1 MCQICPPGGARME
14 RQSLGCRLVSLCLL
28 ALVLAAGCATSDTA
42 SWKIAKV
49 VKGVTASAVSV
60 TYPPAPGRP
69 AHVFSTSNP
78 DDTFLLVAFVLSAD
92 GPAKDLDV
100 QDIVLVAD
108 ESDQFL
114 PDGYSNGVNS
124 YVGRLSGVFT
134 PGGADLH
141 IEFDPAGTMD
151 LTTDSLSQGFV
162 LIYVLPRHY
171 VDGSHRL
178 QLTIAGSGGVDL
190 PLEVQSRRIHRS
202 RLTAVAA

>member
-1 MCQICPPGGARME
+1 VKTVSVSSLLIVSIC
-14 RQSLGCRLVSLCLL
+14 L
-28 ALVLAAGCATSDTA
+28 AVLAAGCGTSDTA

-49 VKGVTASAVSV
+49 VKAVTASAVSV
-60 TYPPAPGRP
+60 TYPPTPGRP
-69 AHVFSTSNP
+69 AHIFSTSNP
-78 DDTFLLVAFVLSAD
+78 DDIFLLVAFVLSAD

-100 QDIVLVAD
+100 QDIVLVVD

-124 YVGRLSGVFT
+124 YVGKLSGVFT

-151 LTTDSLSQGFV
+151 LTTDSISQGFV

-171 VDGSHRL
+171 VDDSHRL
-178 QLTIAGSGGVDL
+178 QLTIAGSGGVVV
-190 PLEVQSRRIHRS
+190 PVEAQSD
-202 RLTAVAA
+202 